1 MMRKLL
7 PYLLIPT
14 MMLALWGCDIEKE
27 QEGEMP
33 DVDVD
38 AESGQLPEYDVQQTQ
53 EGEMPDVDVEAEGG
67 QLPEYDVKTP
77 DVDVGTETTEV
88 PVPDVDVTTEEEE
101 ITVPTV
107 DVEMPDEQQDAEKT
121 N

>member
-7 PYLLIPT
+7 PYLLIST
-14 MMLALWGCDIEKE
+14 MMLALWGCDVKQG

-33 DVDVD
+33 RVDVET
-38 AESGQLPEYDVQQTQ
+38 ESGQLPEYEIQQTQ
-53 EGEMPDVDVEAEGG
+53 EGEMPDVDVETEGG
-67 QLPEYDVKTP
+67 QLPEYDVQTP
-77 DVDVGTETTEV
+77 DIDVGTETKEV

>member
-1 MMRKLL
+1 MMRKFL

-14 MMLALWGCDIEKE
+14 MMLALWGCDVEKE

-33 DVDVD
+33 DVDV
-38 AESGQLPEYDVQQTQ
+38 ET
-53 EGEMPDVDVEAEGG
+53 EGG

-77 DVDVGTETTEV
+77 DVDVGTETKEV

-107 DVEMPDEQQDAEKT
+107 DVEMPDEEQDAEKT